1 MNEIL
6 EFINRRFK
14 TDCNWL
20 NGNCYYFALILN
32 DRFPGGTIY
41 YDVIYGHFIY
51 QYKGKYY
58 DWSGEMNPNGYLV
71 DWSKFDEY
79 DSLQK
84 KHIVEGCLM

>member
-1 MNEIL
+1 MNEVL
-6 EFINRRFK
+6 EFISRRFK
-14 TDCNWL
+14 ADCNWL

-32 DRFPGGTIY
+32 NRFPGGTIY

-58 DWSGEMNPNGYLV
+58 DWSGEINSNGYLV

-84 KHIVEGCLM
+84 KHIIEGCLM